1 MRTQTMVQLN
11 RTLLELLD
19 ARAARDGVSRSQL
32 IRDAVES
39 YLDEDAEA
47 AALQRVVEGYAC
59 TPETDEE
66 LHNAH
71 DDARA
76 LVEEE
81 PW

>member
-1 MRTQTMVQLN
+1 MDGHR
-11 RTLLELLD
+11 ELLD
-19 ARAARDGVSRSQL
+19 LARGLA
-32 IRDAVES
+32 
-39 YLDEDAEA
+39 AEA

-66 LHNAH
+66 LRNAH